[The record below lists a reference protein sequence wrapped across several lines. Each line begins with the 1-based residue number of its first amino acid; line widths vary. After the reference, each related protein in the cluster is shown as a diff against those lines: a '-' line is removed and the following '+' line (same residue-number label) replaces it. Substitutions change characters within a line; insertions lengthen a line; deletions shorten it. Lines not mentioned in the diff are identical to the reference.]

1 MKNLLKAMISVIF
14 IAILT
19 SAATAQT
26 NDQPTVADLLKR
38 IDVLERQ
45 LKTIAT
51 ELSKIQKANESS
63 SASQKAVVPASDA
76 TAAKS
81 TAPQTA
87 KPEPAPEKKKDLGVD
102 IGSARLT
109 PYGTIFFNAFSN
121 SSGTNNADVP
131 IFATPTGTGNF
142 SASVRQTR
150 LGMKLEGAKVGNARL
165 AAVIEGDFFGGF
177 PSIGIGENMG
187 VFRVRLAFA
196 RLDWEK
202 TSVTA
207 GQDWMV
213 FAPANPVSMAT
224 AGNPQMAA
232 AGNNWARIPQVRL
245 ERRIGD
251 HITWQGA
258 VLAPQT
264 GDFAAN
270 AAFAVQ
276 PNSGAASN
284 VPFFQSR
291 LAFSDKAWFG
301 TKKSGTIA
309 ISAHYGRSKVFTGPT
324 NVRNE
329 IESVGVA
336 VDWNFPLSD
345 RLIILGEAFF
355 GRNLGGFQAGIFQ
368 SYNND
373 FAYRLGS
380 SIVAGG
386 VRSIGTRGGWTQLG
400 FTPPVLKDRLS
411 IYGSIG
417 IDDPNNSDLVSL
429 TNRDWRTQ
437 NLVIA
442 GNVVYRFTPQFSI
455 GAEYRRLRTSY
466 LLSQMRIANHFNL
479 GASYSF

>member
-1 MKNLLKAMISVIF
+1 MNKSLKTLKSIL
-14 IAILT
+14 IAVVFA
-19 SAATAQT
+19 SALQAQT
-26 NDQPTVADLLKR
+26 PDAPTVADLLKR
-38 IDVLERQ
+38 VDDLERQ
-45 LKTIAT
+45 LKTVAA
-51 ELSKIQKANESS
+51 ELAKIQQANESS
-63 SASQKAVVPASDA
+63 PTKNKIVVPTSN
-76 TAAKS
+76 S
-81 TAPQTA
+81 VTA
-87 KPEPAPEKKKDLGVD
+87 KPTAATTTKTEPAAEKKKDLGVD
-102 IGSARLT
+102 VGSARLT
-109 PYGTIFFNAFSN
+109 PYGTLFFNAFSN

-131 IFATPTGTGNF
+131 IFATPTGTGNL

-150 LGMKLEGAKVGNARL
+150 LGMKLEGAKVGTARL
-165 AAVIEGDFFGGF
+165 SAVIEGDFFGGF

-187 VFRVRLAFA
+187 VFRIRLANA
-196 RLDWEK
+196 RLDWER
-202 TSVTA
+202 TSLTI

-213 FAPANPVSMAT
+213 FAPINPVSMAT

-251 HITWQGA
+251 HLTWQGA

-270 AAFAVQ
+270 AAFSVQ
-276 PNSGAASN
+276 PTSGAASN

-291 LAFSDKAWFG
+291 LAFGDKAWFG
-301 TKKSGTIA
+301 TKKAGSIA
-309 ISAHYGRSKVFTGPT
+309 ISAHYGRSKVFAGTA
-324 NVRNE
+324 NVRND
-329 IESVGVA
+329 IESVGIA

-345 RLIILGEAFF
+345 RLILLGEAFF

-373 FAYRLGS
+373 FAYRRGTSL
-380 SIVAGG
+380 VAGG

-400 FTPPVLKDRLS
+400 FTPPVMKDRFS

-417 IDDPNNSDLVSL
+417 IDDPTDGDLVSL
-429 TNRDWRTQ
+429 SNRDWRTR
-437 NLVIA
+437 NLVVA
-442 GNVVYRFTPQFSI
+442 GNVVYKFTPQFSV

>member
-1 MKNLLKAMISVIF
+1 MMAMIFTAIF
-14 IAILT
+14 
-19 SAATAQT
+19 AASLHAQT
-26 NDQPTVADLLKR
+26 NDQPTVAELLKR
-38 IDVLERQ
+38 VDELERQ
-45 LKTIAT
+45 LKTIAG
-51 ELSKIQKANESS
+51 ELAKIQKTSE
-63 SASQKAVVPASDA
+63 PALGATKTATPTSDA
-76 TAAKS
+76 AAAKS
-81 TAPQTA
+81 TTAPTS
-87 KPEPAPEKKKDLGVD
+87 KPDAVPEKKKDLGVD
-102 IGSARLT
+102 VGSARLT
-109 PYGTIFFNAFSN
+109 PYGILFFNAFSN

-131 IFATPTGTGNF
+131 IFATPTGTGNL

-150 LGMKLEGAKVGNARL
+150 LGMKLDGAKAGSARL
-165 AAVIEGDFFGGF
+165 SAVIEGDFFGGF

-187 VFRVRLAFA
+187 VFRIRLANA
-196 RLDWEK
+196 RLDWER
-202 TSVTA
+202 TA
-207 GQDWMV
+207 ITIGQDWMV
-213 FAPANPVSMAT
+213 FAPVNPVSMAT

-245 ERRIGD
+245 EHKIGD
-251 HITWQGA
+251 HLTWQGA

-270 AAFAVQ
+270 AAFAIQ

-291 LAFSDKAWFG
+291 LAFGDKAWFG
-301 TKKSGTIA
+301 TKKTGSIA
-309 ISAHYGRSKVFTGPT
+309 ISAHYGRSKVFTGT
-324 NVRNE
+324 ANVRND
-329 IESVGVA
+329 IESVGIA
-336 VDWNFPLSD
+336 VDWNLPLSD
-345 RLIILGEAFF
+345 RLSLLGEAFF

-373 FAYRLGS
+373 FAYRRGTSL
-380 SIVAGG
+380 VAGG

-400 FTPPVLKDRLS
+400 FTPPVMKDRFS

-417 IDDPNNSDLVSL
+417 IDDPRDGDLVSL
-429 TNRDWRTQ
+429 SNRDWRTQ
-437 NLVIA
+437 NLVVA